1 MIKNWFLIESDRLVG
16 RIRAGDLREGGGN
29 CLKYLKGAGT
39 ETRGEDTKILKRGQ
53 AGSRGGC
60 LKKVGWNPLSTM
72 GADWTNEAGYRHP
85 NVTNKTALGCT
96 ELTKAHIN

>member
-29 CLKYLKGAGT
+29 CLKYRKGAGT

-60 LKKVGWNPLSTM
+60 LKKEARTPLRTM
-72 GADWTNEAGYRHP
+72 PFFQKR
-85 NVTNKTALGCT
+85 
-96 ELTKAHIN
+96 